1 MSIKLDAIAYRGDRI
16 EYRLRRLEKLM
27 LIVDAVS
34 RDAHVIVPERRKY
47 WDMLDEIRTEIY
59 NREQFARTTGEENA

>member
-16 EYRLRRLEKLM
+16 EYRLRRLENLT
-27 LIVDAVS
+27 LILDEIA
-34 RDAHVIVPERRKY
+34 RDCHVILPRKQKY
-47 WDMLDEIRTEIY
+47 WDQLDEIRTEIY